1 MYQSPNY
8 PQYPQP
14 YPPQPPQPPAPR
26 GHPVPTIAFVATG
39 LLIAALISCAFLGVS
54 SLLDRSPGATASHP
68 PTSGATSAAT
78 TQPPLSQQQQD
89 LQLLAAQAP
98 DDTITLKLDAAT
110 GAVTVTDN
118 IGEQLSV
125 SAAAFTCKARAYY
138 LLRALFTQANPTPS
152 RVTLRILGPA
162 SDAQGNTDPN
172 SLYATITL
180 TAATAARIVWPGLSF
195 DAAWHAY
202 DSAQLAPGL
211 AAG

>member
-1 MYQSPNY
+1 MYQPPNY

-14 YPPQPPQPPAPR
+14 YPPQPPTPR
-26 GHPVPTIAFVATG
+26 GQPVPTIAFVATG
-39 LLIAALISCAFLGVS
+39 LLIAALVSCAFLGVS
-54 SLLDRSPGATASHP
+54 SLLDRSSGATASHP
-68 PTSGATSAAT
+68 ATAGATSAAT
-78 TQPPLSQQQQD
+78 APPALTQQQQD

-98 DDTITLKLDAAT
+98 DDTITLKLDAT
-110 GAVTVTDN
+110 TNAVAITDN

-125 SAAAFTCKARAYY
+125 SAAAFTCRARAYY
-138 LLRALFTQANPTPS
+138 LLRALFTQASPTPS

-172 SLYATITL
+172 SLYAAITL
-180 TAATAARIVWPGLSF
+180 TAATAARIAWPGLSF

>member
-1 MYQSPNY
+1 MYQPPNY

-39 LLIAALISCAFLGVS
+39 LLIAALVSCAFLGVS
-54 SLLDRSPGATASHP
+54 SLLDRSSGATASHP
-68 PTSGATSAAT
+68 PTAGATSAAT
-78 TQPPLSQQQQD
+78 TPPPLSQQQQD

-118 IGEQLSV
+118 IGEQLSI
-125 SAAAFTCKARAYY
+125 SAAVFTCKARAYY
-138 LLRALFTQANPTPS
+138 LLRALFTQASPTPS

-180 TAATAARIVWPGLSF
+180 SAATAARIVWPGLGF

>member
-1 MYQSPNY
+1 MYRPPNY

-14 YPPQPPQPPAPR
+14 YPPQPPQPPR

-68 PTSGATSAAT
+68 PTAGATSAAT
-78 TQPPLSQQQQD
+78 TPPPLSQQQQD
-89 LQLLAAQAP
+89 LQLLASQAP
-98 DDTITLKLDAAT
+98 DDTITLSLN
-110 GAVTVTDN
+110 AVTNAITVTDN

-125 SAAAFTCKARAYY
+125 SAAVFTCKARAYY
-138 LLRALFTQANPTPS
+138 LLRALFTQASPTPS

-162 SDAQGNTDPN
+162 SDAEGNTDPN

-180 TAATAARIVWPGLSF
+180 TAATAARITWPGLSF